1 MRTLSLHD
9 AVSPPTELVS
19 LTVEQYHRMLATG
32 VLDDGEPIELLD
44 GVLVPKDR
52 GDGVTMNPQHR
63 LAVSRLMSLGPRV
76 EALGGHLQLQ
86 SPLTLEP
93 LQEPEPDGML
103 VHGRPE
109 RYVDRHPG
117 AADVGCVIEV
127 SSSSL
132 ERDRTTKQRIY
143 AQAGIAQYVIV
154 NLVDRR
160 VEVYEEPKPD
170 AGHYGVARL
179 AGGEESVRLR
189 LGRAGVDV
197 RASDLLD

>member
-76 EALGGHLQLQ
+76 E
-86 SPLTLEP
+86 T
-93 LQEPEPDGML
+93 
-103 VHGRPE
+103 GRPSSASTLKPVS
-109 RYVDRHPG
+109 RNT
-117 AADVGCVIEV
+117 
-127 SSSSL
+127 SSSTSSTGGS
-132 ERDRTTKQRIY
+132 RSTKSRSRTPDIT
-143 AQAGIAQYVIV
+143 AS
-154 NLVDRR
+154 R
-160 VEVYEEPKPD
+160 VSPAAKK
-170 AGHYGVARL
+170 A
-179 AGGEESVRLR
+179 
-189 LGRAGVDV
+189 
-197 RASDLLD
+197 